1 VPAGSDHELGAVLRR
16 AFPDLTAARTALDGQ
31 AGFNPVLWQRLVQ
44 IGIPGLVLPEEAGG
58 ADAGLAEA
66 AVAAETL
73 ARVAT
78 PLPTVAVFL
87 AGLILRGSRLPEA
100 QRLARALAAGTLVVG
115 ACLSAADGLP
125 PLTLEREAAGAF
137 VTGEIPDAL
146 DASAL
151 DVLLLSAGG
160 SWWALDAATPAC
172 TRIVRPT
179 LDLTRPLTALTI
191 TRGPVIEV
199 SGCRTDGVLAAA
211 WLLLAAEA
219 AGTAWAALD
228 MAAAYA
234 RQRHQ
239 FGQPI
244 GRFQAI
250 KHKLADDLLAA
261 EGARAAIDVAV
272 HALDADGLPGEVPA
286 RMAKAVAGAAGS
298 RVAGDAI
305 QVHGAIGNTWEYD
318 LHLLLRRAKH
328 CELSLGSPD
337 LHKEILADRIIGPRA
352 RGPAPNGTG
361 PHGTGPPA
369 IGPDGMGPAGD
380 RARAIQDEMHLD
392 ETDRAFVDELRGW
405 LDEHVTAGVLGWLR
419 TADPDQSLQARRDWQ
434 NALAEAGLAGI
445 HWPAW
450 AGGRDATIKQQ
461 VLYHLEMAS
470 RGLPPLI
477 GNRGLS
483 LIGPTLIAH
492 GSPAQRSLL
501 LEDTRRARV
510 LWASGLSERE
520 AGSDLASLRTR
531 GVVDG
536 GDLVVTGH
544 KIWTTAAQYADW
556 LFALV
561 RTDPSAPKHDGITC
575 VLIPLTS
582 AGITIRPIRRITGTA
597 DFNEVFLDQVRVP
610 LANVVGDLNDGWHV
624 ARTTLS
630 HEHLTNF
637 LGAQMRQNR
646 VVDRIVSRLAGRDV
660 DGGLR
665 RRALDAWINTQLL
678 QALGMRLVNV
688 LGSGH
693 DPGAEGSVLKLFGQE
708 EERRLFELAV
718 DAQGPAGLRL
728 DRWSA
733 AFLSTRASTVGGG
746 TSEIHRNKIAERLL
760 GLPRDPWAD
769 DDMPSRPA
777 VPVAE
782 AGGRDAG
789 AADR

>member
-1 VPAGSDHELGAVLRR
+1 MPTGSDHELGQVLLR
-16 AFPDLTAARTALDGQ
+16 AIPDRTAARAALDGQ
-31 AGFNPVLWQRLVQ
+31 AGFDAVLWQRLVQ
-44 IGIPGLVLPEEAGG
+44 IGIPGLVLPEELGG
-58 ADAGLAEA
+58 AGAGLAEA
-66 AVAAETL
+66 AVAAEAL
-73 ARVAT
+73 GRVAP
-78 PLPTVAVFL
+78 PLPTFAVFL
-87 AGLILRGSRLPEA
+87 AGLILRASRWPEA
-100 QRLARALAAGTLVVG
+100 QRLARSLAGGTSMVG

-125 PLTLEREAAGAF
+125 SLTLEQGAAGAF
-137 VTGEIPDAL
+137 VTGEVPDAL

-151 DVLLLSAGG
+151 DVLLLFAGD
-160 SWWALDAATPAC
+160 SWWALDVASPGC
-172 TRIVRPT
+172 TRTVEPT
-179 LDLTRPLTALTI
+179 LDLTRPLSHVSI
-191 TRGPVIEV
+191 TRGPVVQV
-199 SGCRTDGVLAAA
+199 SQCRTDGVLAAA

-219 AGTAWAALD
+219 AGTAWAALE
-228 MAAAYA
+228 MAASYA

-261 EGARAAIDVAV
+261 EGARAAIDLAV

-286 RMAKAVAGAAGS
+286 RLAKAVAGAAGS
-298 RVAGDAI
+298 RVVGDAI
-305 QVHGAIGNTWEYD
+305 QVHGAIGNTWEHD
-318 LHLLLRRAKH
+318 LHILLRRAKH
-328 CELSLGSPD
+328 CELALGSPD
-337 LHKEILADRIIGPRA
+337 LHKEILANRVMSPAAAGSAAPGPGKTHA
-352 RGPAPNGTG
+352 QAVE
-361 PHGTGPPA
+361 HE
-369 IGPDGMGPAGD
+369 IS
-380 RARAIQDEMHLD
+380 LD
-392 ETDRAFVDELRGW
+392 EADRAFVGELRGW
-405 LDEHVTAGVLGWLR
+405 LDEHLTTEILAGLR
-419 TADPDQSLQARRDWQ
+419 TADQAESLKAWRGWQ
-434 NALAEAGLAGI
+434 NMLAEAGLSAI

-470 RGLPPLI
+470 RGLPPLV

-483 LIGPTLIAH
+483 LVGPTLIAH

-501 LEDTRRARV
+501 LDDTRRARV

-544 KIWTTAAQYADW
+544 KIWTTAAQYANW

-582 AGITIRPIRRITGTA
+582 PGITVRPIRRISGTA
-597 DFNEVFLDQVRVP
+597 DFNEVFLDEVRVP
-610 LANVVGDLNDGWHV
+610 LANVVGGINNGWKV

-637 LGAQMRQNR
+637 LGAQMRQSR
-646 VVDRIVSRLAGRDV
+646 VVDRIITRLAGRDV
-660 DGGLR
+660 EGGLR
-665 RRALDAWINTQLL
+665 RRVLDAWINTQLL
-678 QALGMRLVNV
+678 QAHGMRLVNV

-718 DAQGPAGLRL
+718 DAEGSAGLRL
-728 DRWSA
+728 DRWAA

-769 DDMPSRPA
+769 DDMPSHPLVRA
-777 VPVAE
+777 AE
-782 AGGRDAG
+782 TGAPDAS
-789 AADR
+789 AAD